1 VIVSHLHFDHA
12 GGVTRRS
19 PAGPRPTFPSATVM
33 VQQREWEDALANRS
47 AMTRTYLPE
56 NLEPIADRGLP
67 DRVAAAVSTPP
78 RARAD

>member
-1 VIVSHLHFDHA
+1 
-12 GGVTRRS
+12 
-19 PAGPRPTFPSATVM
+19 M